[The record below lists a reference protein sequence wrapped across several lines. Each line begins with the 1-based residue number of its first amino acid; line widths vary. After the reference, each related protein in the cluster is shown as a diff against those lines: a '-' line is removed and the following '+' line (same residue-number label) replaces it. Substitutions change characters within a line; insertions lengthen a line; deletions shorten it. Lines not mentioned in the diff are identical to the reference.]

1 MPNNVK
7 KEYAVQTTKTLVD
20 KHTGKVT
27 NVVPA
32 VMETANMAPI
42 ERDNRPGVTAVQRTG
57 PLPEPHFGLVNV
69 STKAV
74 QRSYNPRPQLM
85 GPGFVTSMFDTVEKA
100 TDLGTGLMLSEKVT
114 TNGPVL
120 STLVEK
126 ADPTVM
132 TMTGGNGP
140 VVMSV
145 TGGNEAGLV
154 MPAMPTAG
162 ELRQNHLI
170 VMTMNLVTAVGSGD
184 WDKLPGLIAAGAVE
198 VSKGVSGT
206 TTAVWNGFTAAM
218 RAARAAWA
226 SEIAR
231 AAAAAAAAE
240 RAEAEAAALA
250 AKQQA
255 DEQAAAQLQALADAK
270 AKAEAE
276 ALAKAA
282 AEKAKAANEVNNVQN
297 QALQNANDT
306 MNYDPAAGARAAQLV
321 AIADAAAAQ
330 AVYAAD
336 LAAAEAAAAAA
347 RAPGLPW
354 KTIGIVAGIGLAGFL
369 AYRYLGKGGGRTSN
383 PFDSISDAKI
393 EKLRTEAAQARDF
406 EQVDICD
413 RALTGHKKSRSICA
427 EAISEAQA
435 QVRMGE
441 CNYCTGCEQCGPR
454 DQVRNPNAR
463 EMSEW
468 RERKRWNSKA
478 KSAEEELYQQ
488 QVRRS
493 DGRFIEKIKKGDL
506 VKGAGGAKGTYQ
518 GWNPRSGTLDIDWE
532 R

>member
-1 MPNNVK
+1 
-7 KEYAVQTTKTLVD
+7 
-20 KHTGKVT
+20 
-27 NVVPA
+27 VVPA

-226 SEIAR
+226 
-231 AAAAAAAAE
+231 
-240 RAEAEAAALA
+240 
-250 AKQQA
+250 
-255 DEQAAAQLQALADAK
+255 
-270 AKAEAE
+270 
-276 ALAKAA
+276 
-282 AEKAKAANEVNNVQN
+282 
-297 QALQNANDT
+297 
-306 MNYDPAAGARAAQLV
+306 
-321 AIADAAAAQ
+321 
-330 AVYAAD
+330 
-336 LAAAEAAAAAA
+336 
-347 RAPGLPW
+347 
-354 KTIGIVAGIGLAGFL
+354 
-369 AYRYLGKGGGRTSN
+369 
-383 PFDSISDAKI
+383 
-393 EKLRTEAAQARDF
+393 
-406 EQVDICD
+406 
-413 RALTGHKKSRSICA
+413 
-427 EAISEAQA
+427 
-435 QVRMGE
+435 
-441 CNYCTGCEQCGPR
+441 
-454 DQVRNPNAR
+454 
-463 EMSEW
+463 
-468 RERKRWNSKA
+468 
-478 KSAEEELYQQ
+478 
-488 QVRRS
+488 
-493 DGRFIEKIKKGDL
+493 
-506 VKGAGGAKGTYQ
+506 
-518 GWNPRSGTLDIDWE
+518 
-532 R
+532 